1 MRRRHHN
8 HDTRKRKR
16 SREELDLDTA
26 DLDQDDKRAM
36 RTSFSMSKKQHRN
49 PLGDDD
55 DNDEDEGDFISEDE
69 HYAGDNFDEVQ
80 HKVHNLMATH
90 ERERPHFAF
99 SCVTKSTA
107 AKLKRIVTKLGGTYS
122 EHWES
127 GVTTHLIL
135 GTLRRT
141 EKLLCACAS
150 GSWVLHS
157 SYLIESDT
165 EGRFLDEEPHE
176 WYAEEWDDENEKRIW
191 VACMRR
197 HRLRQLETGKR
208 TFEGWEFYIMGETE
222 PEPEILSKIIEAGGG
237 RVLSLRA
244 FSKLKKP
251 KENRYGLVGTDAN
264 LKSIK
269 RMMEIGIP
277 CLESIYVAT
286 YLCARKKPQMEGFQ
300 I

>member
-1 MRRRHHN
+1 LAEGKKELKKLKIAKAKSERKEREEVSKRTMDIELDDEDVDIMGDLDENGEGEEEDDKPSGRKALRGSRGGVGDLANRCCSQCKATKTPCWRKGPEGDRTLCNACGLKFSAEMRRRHHN

-107 AKLKRIVTKLGGTYS
+107 AKLKRIVTKLGGTPS
-122 EHWES
+122 
-127 GVTTHLIL
+127 THPRPFLLVVLSSFSFFSPSPPHYFLLIL
-135 GTLRRT
+135 L
-141 EKLLCACAS
+141 A
-150 GSWVLHS
+150 H
-157 SYLIESDT
+157 
-165 EGRFLDEEPHE
+165 
-176 WYAEEWDDENEKRIW
+176 
-191 VACMRR
+191 
-197 HRLRQLETGKR
+197 
-208 TFEGWEFYIMGETE
+208 
-222 PEPEILSKIIEAGGG
+222 
-237 RVLSLRA
+237 
-244 FSKLKKP
+244 
-251 KENRYGLVGTDAN
+251 
-264 LKSIK
+264 
-269 RMMEIGIP
+269 
-277 CLESIYVAT
+277 
-286 YLCARKKPQMEGFQ
+286 
-300 I
+300 